1 LLLVVEQVVVDMV
14 VVEVLEVWYLHL
26 VVVYLF
32 LQVLSQLLLEVVV
45 VDNLNPQVKEPK
57 EQIQQDFLLQV

>member
-1 LLLVVEQVVVDMV
+1 MV
-14 VVEVLEVWYLHL
+14 VVEVLEVWYSHL